1 MILDTSFVI
10 DLLKG
15 KESITDWIDKFDS
28 GEEIP
33 ILNPITAMELWEGA
47 HLSNETEEELRKIKS
62 LLEGLTPEDF
72 NIEDGK
78 LSGKINASL
87 TKKGKTIDLEDVMIA
102 AVALNAKQKI
112 LTRNPEHFKRIKGT
126 EVETY

>member
-1 MILDTSFVI
+1 MILDTSFII

-15 KESITDWIDKFDS
+15 KEEIQNWIDKFDS

-47 HLSNETEEELRKIKS
+47 HLSDRTDDELEKIRT
-62 LLEGLTPEDF
+62 LLEGLTPENFDV
-72 NIEDGK
+72 EDGK
-78 LSGKINASL
+78 ISGKINAAL

-102 AVALNAKQKI
+102 AISLNAEQTI
-112 LTRNPEHFKRIKGT
+112 LTRNPEHFERVEGT